1 MNKTPK
7 SSPLHS
13 NTVNIKKDQVN
24 VIIPRN
30 LSDPLELNKCDEAK
44 AIEGSD
50 IDSLNPKTPQK
61 CKPKVLLSKSLSDT
75 DIITENTPEKEYVK
89 ANYKIKYNDL

>member
-30 LSDPLELNKCDEAK
+30 LSDPLELSSTSAEAK
-44 AIEGSD
+44 SKLSADLAI
-50 IDSLNPKTPQK
+50 LKQKTPQK
-61 CKPKVLLSKSLSDT
+61 RKPKKLLPKCLSDFGSL
-75 DIITENTPEKEYVK
+75 TENIPENE
-89 ANYKIKYNDL
+89 

>member
-30 LSDPLELNKCDEAK
+30 LSDPLELSGCDEAK
-44 AIEGSD
+44 SLASSD
-50 IDSLNPKTPQK
+50 LKQKTPQK
-61 CKPKVLLSKSLSDT
+61 HKHKKVLLKCLSDSGLLV
-75 DIITENTPEKEYVK
+75 ENIPENK
-89 ANYKIKYNDL
+89 

>member
-13 NTVNIKKDQVN
+13 NTVNIKKDQVD

-30 LSDPLELNKCDEAK
+30 LSDPLELSKFNKAK
-44 AIEGSD
+44 AIACSD
-50 IDSLNPKTPQK
+50 IDSLKPKTPQK
-61 CKPKVLLSKSLSDT
+61 CQSKIPLSKSDT
-75 DIITENTPEKEYVK
+75 DLITENTPEKE
-89 ANYKIKYNDL
+89 

>member
-7 SSPLHS
+7 TSPLHS

-30 LSDPLELNKCDEAK
+30 LSDPLELSTCDQAK
-44 AIEGSD
+44 AIACSDD
-50 IDSLNPKTPQK
+50 IDSLKEKTPLK
-61 CKPKVLLSKSLSDT
+61 CKPKKLLSKSLSDSGSL
-75 DIITENTPEKEYVK
+75 TENTPENK
-89 ANYKIKYNDL
+89 

>member
-1 MNKTPK
+1 MNKTLK

-30 LSDPLELNKCDEAK
+30 LSDPLELSTCVKTKVIGFVD
-44 AIEGSD
+44 SD
-50 IDSLNPKTPQK
+50 VVKQKTPLK
-61 CKPKVLLSKSLSDT
+61 AKKPLTKPLSDSVVLVEIGYVLC
-75 DIITENTPEKEYVK
+75 II
-89 ANYKIKYNDL
+89 LFHM

>member
-24 VIIPRN
+24 VIIPKN
-30 LSDPLELNKCDEAK
+30 LSDPLELGTCAQAKAKACSILNLLKQKTPNKCK
-44 AIEGSD
+44 HLTKSNSD
-50 IDSLNPKTPQK
+50 AGLLPKKTP
-61 CKPKVLLSKSLSDT
+61 
-75 DIITENTPEKEYVK
+75 ENE
-89 ANYKIKYNDL
+89 

>member
-7 SSPLHS
+7 SSPLHA

-30 LSDPLELNKCDEAK
+30 LADPLELSTCAEAK
-44 AIEGSD
+44 SITHSD
-50 IDSLNPKTPQK
+50 LDSFRKKSLLKST
-61 CKPKVLLSKSLSDT
+61 KPLLKSLSDSGSF
-75 DIITENTPEKEYVK
+75 IEKIEEYK
-89 ANYKIKYNDL
+89 

>member
-24 VIIPRN
+24 VMIPRD
-30 LSDPLELNKCDEAK
+30 LSDPLELSTCDLAK
-44 AIEGSD
+44 AIASSD
-50 IDSLNPKTPQK
+50 NLISNLKSPLAY
-61 CKPKVLLSKSLSDT
+61 KPKKLLSKSLSDSGLL
-75 DIITENTPEKEYVK
+75 TENTPEKE
-89 ANYKIKYNDL
+89 

>member
-1 MNKTPK
+1 MNKTSK

-30 LSDPLELNKCDEAK
+30 LSDPLELSKCNEAK
-44 AIEGSD
+44 TIACSD
-50 IDSLNPKTPQK
+50 IDLLNQKTPQK
-61 CKPKVLLSKSLSDT
+61 CKSTPQLLKSLSESGLN
-75 DIITENTPEKEYVK
+75 TENTTTKK
-89 ANYKIKYNDL
+89 

>member
-1 MNKTPK
+1 MSKLFFYFRAMNKTPK

-30 LSDPLELNKCDEAK
+30 LSDPLELSTCNQAK
-44 AIEGSD
+44 VNACSGD
-50 IDSLNPKTPQK
+50 LDSVKEKTSLK
-61 CKPKVLLSKSLSDT
+61 CKQKKLLLKSLSDSGT
-75 DIITENTPEKEYVK
+75 LLENTPENK
-89 ANYKIKYNDL
+89 

>member
-30 LSDPLELNKCDEAK
+30 LSDPLELSKCDEAK
-44 AIEGSD
+44 AIACSD
-50 IDSLNPKTPQK
+50 IDSLKPKTPQK
-61 CKPKVLLSKSLSDT
+61 CKSKIPLSKSLSDT
-75 DIITENTPEKEYVK
+75 GIITDSTPENE
-89 ANYKIKYNDL
+89 

>member
-1 MNKTPK
+1 MNYFLNFRAMNKTPK

-30 LSDPLELNKCDEAK
+30 LSDPLELSQCDEAK
-44 AIEGSD
+44 AIAYSG
-50 IDSLNPKTPQK
+50 IDLLKQKTPQK
-61 CKPKVLLSKSLSDT
+61 FKSKLQLLKSLSDSGLT
-75 DIITENTPEKEYVK
+75 TENTPEKE
-89 ANYKIKYNDL
+89 